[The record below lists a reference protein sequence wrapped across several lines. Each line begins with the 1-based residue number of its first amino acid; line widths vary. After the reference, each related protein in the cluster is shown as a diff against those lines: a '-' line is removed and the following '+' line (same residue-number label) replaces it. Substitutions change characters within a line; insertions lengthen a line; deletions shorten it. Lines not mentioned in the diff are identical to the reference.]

1 LRAGARSTFRH
12 ELVEG
17 LVVAEPRPRF
27 PHGAAQAR
35 ITIVLGAFVDRHE
48 LGQVVCEAGFVLARN
63 PDTVRGPDVAFVSRE
78 RLSEASDLSKFPRG
92 RRNSRSR
99 SVHRTIGQARSDLK
113 ATRLPS

>member
-1 LRAGARSTFRH
+1 MMRTL
-12 ELVEG
+12 
-17 LVVAEPRPRF
+17 
-27 PHGAAQAR
+27 
-35 ITIVLGAFVDRHE
+35 VLGAGFGGLTVATELRRLLGDQCEVVLVDRREHF
-48 LGQVVCEAGFVLARN
+48 LMGLRKLWALVGIGTLADGMR
-63 PDTVRGPDVAFVSRE
+63 SRE